1 MIIIII
7 MPACTDNMGK
17 RQNGE
22 NPILNV
28 SFFERTSM
36 FLLMETCVMGENK
49 IHQMLVV
56 VVHREN
62 H

>member
-7 MPACTDNMGK
+7 MPTCTDNMGK
-17 RQNGE
+17 RQNGK

-49 IHQMLVV
+49 IRQMLVV